1 MTYAENVKTFTNI
14 ELVED
19 LICNIEQNIESD
31 SLKKSVIAD
40 EHIEICKAELLSRLN
55 RDPMSENCGNC
66 RYLTFGTSEQGK
78 NVWNCRNKE
87 PLISNFW
94 NFRTSS
100 YDVYVNKTIRCSLWE
115 GGDK

>member
-1 MTYAENVKTFTNI
+1 MIILITKKEIEMTYVDQLKQMSNE
-14 ELVED
+14 ELIAIA
-19 LICNIEQNIESD
+19 LSRNSYIPGYRD
-31 SLKKSVIAD
+31 SI
-40 EHIEICKAELLSRLN
+40 KAELLSRLN
-55 RDPMSENCGNC
+55 RDPMDDNCGNC

>member
-1 MTYAENVKTFTNI
+1 MTYKE
-14 ELVED
+14 ELRQMSNE
-19 LICNIEQNIESD
+19 
-31 SLKKSVIAD
+31 
-40 EHIEICKAELLSRLN
+40 ELLSDLRFNKEYKLYKKRKDVETELLFRLK